1 MKLHDVAI
9 VCSCNFLTM
18 LNRAVVLY
26 FLLLPAISYSQAQ
39 VVDSL
44 ELLVSNSTLP
54 DTVKIPLLNQLVRKM
69 RERDSKHVLT
79 YALQAKALAEKW
91 NNRRE
96 LCNALEN
103 LGWVNYRLG
112 DYSKAYEVSIQ
123 AQQIAE
129 EINDELLLARCL
141 NNIAAVHYEQ
151 KQYPIAI
158 AKFKEAYTISKR
170 YSDYLTAA
178 RSLNNIS
185 FSFLGMRQL
194 DSARIYG
201 EQALSLGEQTNNP
214 FMVGFALRTLGDI
227 DVENNRTDAALLKF
241 EEALAVAGDLK
252 NTFLEISTAYRI
264 GKLYFQRNKI
274 ELALPYLL
282 RNAELSNEFGYKE
295 ELERSYKLLA
305 EMYAARND
313 HARAFLY
320 QNQYMAVHDS
330 LYNQRKS
337 EQMALMQAR
346 FDSELKEAEIVLLTK
361 ESELQEGQIRS
372 QQLWTYF
379 FAGSLMLLLLLA
391 FVLLYNNR
399 VKRKINL
406 ELETKNQ
413 KIQRQARQL
422 RNMNSTKDKLFSII
436 SHDMRSPLNSL
447 RGLMDLIDT
456 EGLTQE
462 EFLQASKHL
471 RKQLDSVHEDL
482 DNLLYWAQSQ
492 LKGLQLEIQQ
502 VAVRAVVEEKVQLF
516 KDQAAAKGVS
526 IINDIHPDLVVNVD
540 QNHLKL
546 IFRNLIAN
554 GIKFNLKGGVIHIRQ
569 NVMGSKV
576 EISVMD
582 SGVGMSAK
590 DLSRLFNVE
599 THFTNPGTQQEKG
612 TGLGLLLTKEFV
624 EKNGGTIRAASEPG
638 RGSTFTFVLETVPA
652 QRLKKVEALSSSR

>member
-1 MKLHDVAI
+1 
-9 VCSCNFLTM
+9 M
-18 LNRAVVLY
+18 LNRAVVLF
-26 FLLLPAISYSQAQ
+26 FLLLPAISYSQQQ

-44 ELLVSNSTLP
+44 ELLVSNSTLA
-54 DTVKIPLLNQLVRKM
+54 DTVRIPLLNQLVRKM

-141 NNIAAVHYEQ
+141 NNIAAVNYEQ
-151 KQYPIAI
+151 KQYLPAI
-158 AKFKEAYTISKR
+158 EKFKMAYTISKR

-178 RSLNNIS
+178 RSLNNIA
-185 FSFLGMRQL
+185 FSFLGMKQL

-201 EQALSLGEQTNNP
+201 EQALRLGEETNNP

-264 GKLYFQRNKI
+264 GRLYFQRNKI

-305 EMYAARND
+305 EIYAARND
-313 HARAFLY
+313 HTKAFQY
-320 QNQYMAVHDS
+320 QNLYMAVHDS

-391 FVLLYNNR
+391 FVLLYNNQ
-399 VKRKINL
+399 VKKKINL

-447 RGLMDLIDT
+447 RGLMDLIGT
-456 EGLTQE
+456 EGLSQE
-462 EFLQASKHL
+462 EFLEASTHL
-471 RKQLDSVHEDL
+471 RRQLDSVHEDL

-492 LKGLQLEIQQ
+492 LKGLQIEMQQ
-502 VAVRAVVEEKVQLF
+502 VPVQAVVEEKIRLF

-526 IINDIHPDLVVNVD
+526 IMNDIRPDLIVNVD
-540 QNHLKL
+540 RNHLQL

-554 GIKFNLKGGVIHIRQ
+554 GIKFNLKGGVIRIKQ
-569 NVMGSKV
+569 KLIGNKV
-576 EISVMD
+576 EISVID

-590 DLSRLFNVE
+590 DVSRLFNPE

-624 EKNGGTIRAASEPG
+624 EKNGGTIRAASKPG
-638 RGSTFTFVLETVPA
+638 QGSTFTFVLETVA
-652 QRLKKVEALSSSR
+652 TQHVKKAEVVDS